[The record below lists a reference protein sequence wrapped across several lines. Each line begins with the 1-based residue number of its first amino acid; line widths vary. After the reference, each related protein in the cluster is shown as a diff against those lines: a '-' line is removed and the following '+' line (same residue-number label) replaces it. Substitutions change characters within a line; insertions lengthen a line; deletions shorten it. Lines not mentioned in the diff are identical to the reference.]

1 MSVGWLT
8 EEGKAEEEVEV
19 LEVVPWFV
27 RRVCI
32 TGRHSW
38 HESGQPWTK
47 MRRSLGG
54 VEEADLVL
62 VLLLGRLMR

>member
-8 EEGKAEEEVEV
+8 EEGKTEEEMV
-19 LEVVPWFV
+19 LVEVVPWFV

-38 HESGQPWTK
+38 QESGQPWTK
-47 MRRSLGG
+47 MRRSLGVG
-54 VEEADLVL
+54 EAEV
-62 VLLLGRLMR
+62 VLLMRLVR